1 MLNKVSLVAKMFNI
15 SMFVL
20 RRKEVKMKKRILVTM
35 IVITMC
41 LSLLVGCQG
50 ATRSFGGSMTIKLE
64 PNTKLE
70 LITWKD
76 DSLWYCTRP
85 MREDEEAEIHTYQ
98 QSSEFEVFEGTVT
111 IVESK
116 E

>member
-1 MLNKVSLVAKMFNI
+1 
-15 SMFVL
+15 
-20 RRKEVKMKKRILVTM
+20 MKKVLTILLSVGL
-35 IVITMC
+35 ITT
-41 LSLLVGCQG
+41 LLIGCQG
-50 ATRSFGGSMTIKLE
+50 ATKSFGGSMTIKLE

-85 MREDEEAEIHTYQ
+85 MREDEIAETHTYQ
-98 QSSEFEVFEGTVT
+98 QQSEFGVFEGTVT

-116 E
+116 H

>member
-1 MLNKVSLVAKMFNI
+1 
-15 SMFVL
+15 
-20 RRKEVKMKKRILVTM
+20 MKKKILATLLAVGLITTM
-35 IVITMC
+35 LT
-41 LSLLVGCQG
+41 GCQG
-50 ATRSFGGSMTIKLE
+50 ATKSFGGSMTIELE

-85 MREDEEAEIHTYQ
+85 MREDDIAETHTYQ
-98 QSSEFEVFEGTVT
+98 QQSEFGVFEGTVT
-111 IVESK
+111 IVETK

>member
-1 MLNKVSLVAKMFNI
+1 
-15 SMFVL
+15 
-20 RRKEVKMKKRILVTM
+20 MKKKVLG
-35 IVITMC
+35 IVLAAFMMAT
-41 LSLLVGCQG
+41 VFTGCQS
-50 ATRSFGGSMTIKLE
+50 ATKSFGGSMTIKLE

-85 MREDEEAEIHTYQ
+85 MREDDIAETHTYQ
-98 QSSEFEVFEGTVT
+98 QQSEFGVFEGTVT
-111 IVESK
+111 IVETK